1 MHSRPRGPGF
11 ARVLF
16 ISAFVIA
23 TCGIIYELI
32 AGAMASYLLGDS
44 VTWFSFVIGTYLSA
58 MGVGSWLSRYI
69 ERNLLARFVEIEI
82 AVAVIGGLQA
92 PLLFAGFVYSPAFR
106 YALLA
111 MVFIIGCLVG
121 LELPLLIRIL
131 ERNSSLKELVAR
143 VLFLDYIGALVAS
156 LAFPLVLVPQL
167 GLFRTSLAFGSFN
180 ALVAL
185 GTTFIFDG
193 APAVVFRLR
202 ALAVGAMLL
211 LGGMMLGAGQLEER
225 LEIALFADPVVFRE
239 TTPYQRIAVTHR
251 GGDTR
256 LYLNGALQFSSL
268 DEYRYHEA
276 LVHPAMVSV
285 ESPEDILIM
294 GGGDGLAVRE
304 ILRHDSVRSVLLVD
318 LDPAMTRLFG
328 GRPELSELNEES
340 FADPRVTVVNADAFT
355 WLQQHKAQGTTAQ
368 TFDVAIIDFP
378 DPNDYGLGKL
388 YTTQFYKLLG
398 SVLDDDGVFS
408 VQSTSP
414 MFSPTAYWCIAN
426 TISYV
431 GFRTRPYHAYIPS
444 FGEWGFVLA
453 GKGDGALAAFGAL
466 PEGLFFLD
474 RPTLHSLFHFPPDM
488 RVEDVPVN
496 RLDNQA
502 LVRLYEEDWRDMLKR

>member
-1 MHSRPRGPGF
+1 MRSRPRGPGF
-11 ARVLF
+11 GRVLF
-16 ISAFVIA
+16 LSAFVIA
-23 TCGIIYELI
+23 TCGLVYELV

-58 MGVGSWLSRYI
+58 MGVGSWLSKYL
-69 ERNLLARFVEIEI
+69 ERNLLARFVEIEV

-92 PLLFAGFVYSPAFR
+92 PLLFAGFVFSPSFR
-106 YALLA
+106 FLLLVL
-111 MVFIIGCLVG
+111 VFLIGTLVG

-131 ERNSSLKELVAR
+131 EKESSLKDLVAR

-167 GLFRTSLAFGSFN
+167 GLFRTSLAFGVFN

-185 GTTFIFDG
+185 CTTVVFDA
-193 APAVVFRLR
+193 APAVVWRLR
-202 ALAVGAMLL
+202 GMAIAAMVL
-211 LGGMMLGAGQLEER
+211 LGGLLAGAGTLEKK
-225 LEIALFADPVVFRE
+225 LEVSLFADPVVFRE
-239 TTPYQRIAVTHR
+239 VTPYQRIAVTHR

-256 LYLNGALQFSSL
+256 LYLNGALQFSSI

-276 LVHPAMVSV
+276 LVHPAMVSLSGPRRV
-285 ESPEDILIM
+285 LVM

-304 ILRHDSVRSVLLVD
+304 ILRHDSVEAVHLVD
-318 LDPAMTRLFG
+318 LDPAMTRIFG
-328 GRPELSELNEES
+328 GRPELSELNAES
-340 FADPRVTVVNADAFT
+340 FADPRVTVTNTDAFT
-355 WLQQHKAQGTTAQ
+355 WLQGQQQLPVGERY
-368 TFDVAIIDFP
+368 DVAIIDFP

-388 YTTQFYKLLG
+388 YTTHFYRMLG
-398 SVLDDDGVFS
+398 RVLADGGVFA

-414 MFSPTAYWCIAN
+414 MFSPTAFWCIAE
-426 TISYV
+426 TIAHEGYT
-431 GFRTRPYHAYIPS
+431 TRPYHAYVPS

-453 GKGDGALAAFGAL
+453 GKGPGALAAFGAL
-466 PEGLFFLD
+466 PEGLHFLD
-474 RPTLHSLFHFPPDM
+474 RPTLHGLFHFPPDM
-488 RVEDVPVN
+488 VVEDVPVN